1 MHLICV
7 LLPCQMSNYN
17 KCLKKKFFIELGYWK
32 KVWKLIFEVVI
43 PRKNKKMS
51 LTVDA
56 VDVANAVELPTTDSY
71 GSRSDVSLKYVPT
84 RPKMDVVCVI
94 DLHGTDRKKAYEDVK
109 VACAAIN
116 THNISLTHI
125 QVST

>member
-1 MHLICV
+1 
-7 LLPCQMSNYN
+7 
-17 KCLKKKFFIELGYWK
+17 
-32 KVWKLIFEVVI
+32 
-43 PRKNKKMS
+43 MS

-56 VDVANAVELPTTDSY
+56 VDIANAVELPTTDSY

-94 DLHGTDRKKAYEDVK
+94 DLHGGDRKKAYEDVK

-125 QVST
+125 QVSTYIPTLILKYICVIFLLKYYSSLNDLTLVKPM

>member
-1 MHLICV
+1 
-7 LLPCQMSNYN
+7 
-17 KCLKKKFFIELGYWK
+17 
-32 KVWKLIFEVVI
+32 
-43 PRKNKKMS
+43 MS
-51 LTVDA
+51 LTVDG

-71 GSRSDVSLKYVPT
+71 GSRSDVSLKYVPS

-94 DLHGTDRKKAYEDVK
+94 DLHATDRKKCYEDVK

-125 QVST
+125 QVSTTKISTYIYILYT